1 MKFLDDLFSIDDL
14 LDAKHDGFVTQKVH
28 PMLPLEIWTYTRA
41 CQYERHWTPVTT
53 RCRGLVVESVTG
65 HIVAWP
71 FPKFFNVSEHSPA
84 NAYAP
89 PLPAEPFS
97 VFEKVDGS
105 LGIVFHYDGRWNVA
119 SKGSF
124 TSEQATWAQNWLDQS
139 DTSRLEPG
147 ITYLCEIV
155 YPENRIVVR
164 YDDNLTGLCL
174 LGAYTSDGQEIPLHE
189 IVDDWRGVGY
199 PVRQWTSM
207 DRFPLSAMLALA
219 DGNMDLNGD
228 PVSGSASEGWVIRF
242 ETTGIRAKIKF
253 AEYIRLHKVLT
264 GINARDIW
272 QAYGADRFHDI
283 DARELAKTIGVP
295 VAEAVRLAAI
305 EGGAIRPLIDDV
317 PDEFDQWVRNVMA
330 GLDAQYYAM
339 TQKIA
344 DYTAVARTMTSD
356 EMREETG
363 REYGPDRRKV
373 FARRVMAMTTDPMIR
388 SGMFIKYDGRD
399 IGPHVWKAIRPAA
412 TDPFRES
419 EDA

>member
-1 MKFLDDLFSIDDL
+1 MKYLDDLFPIDDL
-14 LDAKHDGFVTQKVH
+14 LDEKHDGFVTQKMH
-28 PMLPLEIWTYTRA
+28 PTLPLEIWTYTRA
-41 CQYERHWTPVTT
+41 CQYDRHWNAVTM
-53 RCRGLVVESVTG
+53 RCRGLIVESGTG
-65 HIVAWP
+65 QIVAWP

-105 LGIVFHYDGRWNVA
+105 LGIVFHYDGRWHVA

-124 TSEQATWAQNWLDQS
+124 TSEQAEWAQTELDNG

-147 ITYLCEIV
+147 VTYLCEII

-174 LGAYTSDGQEIPLHE
+174 LGAYTSDGAEIPLHE

-228 PVSGSASEGWVIRF
+228 PVSGSASEGWVIRY

-272 QAYGADRFHDI
+272 QAYGADRFCDI

-295 VAEAVRLAAI
+295 VTEAVRLAAI

-317 PDEFDQWVRNVMA
+317 PDEFDQWVRGVMA
-330 GLDAQYYAM
+330 DLDRQFRELVSQITGM
-339 TQKIA
+339 
-344 DYTAVARTMTSD
+344 TAVARVKVED
-356 EMREETG
+356 
-363 REYGPDRRKV
+363 EYGWGPERRKW
-373 FARRVMAMTTDPMIR
+373 FARHVMAMTTDPIIR
-388 SGMFIKYDGRD
+388 SGMFIEYDHRD
-399 IGPHVWKAIRPAA
+399 LRPHVWKAIKPAA
-412 TDPFRES
+412 TDPFREN